1 MTKLRDYQLEAVA
14 NINAAPERKV
24 LFVLPTGGGKTQV
37 ATSIMEQ
44 YARDFKSSLFV
55 VHRREIVNQ
64 TCAKLRDLGVS
75 HGVIMAG
82 VRPRPLERVQVAAI
96 QTLYARA
103 ISTNRMEMPEA
114 DLLFIDEAH
123 RACAMTYK
131 KVIEAYPS
139 ARIVGLTATPC
150 RGDGRGLGGVFE
162 KLIEG
167 PQVPDLIEK
176 DHLVKTRVYA
186 PVDSQPNL
194 KGVGIKQGDYK
205 IGQLADRMN
214 TDKLVGN
221 ILVPWLKYGERRK
234 TVIFAV
240 DVAHSLH
247 IRDEFVKA
255 GVRAEHIDG
264 STPKDERNETL
275 ARLGRGD
282 IDIVVNCMVL
292 TEGWDMPDVGCC
304 VLARPTRQLGLYRQM
319 IGRVLR
325 PAPGKK
331 DAIVLDHSGAYQR
344 HGFADDRIEWTL
356 DPDKGAKNRTHAK
369 REQEASAGD
378 RVVDCAECGALRE
391 GGKPCFHCGFM
402 PSRRASGVGVRE
414 GELGLVDRNRV
425 AQKPVYDEDARRQW
439 HAMLIYIT
447 KERGYNP
454 GWAAHK
460 YKEKFG
466 AWPLR
471 FNPPE
476 PTPPTPEV
484 RSWVHSRNIAW
495 AKSRN
500 NPGAKATCTAVDAFG
515 FPISVSEDELL

>member
-1 MTKLRDYQLEAVA
+1 
-14 NINAAPERKV
+14 
-24 LFVLPTGGGKTQV
+24 
-37 ATSIMEQ
+37 
-44 YARDFKSSLFV
+44 
-55 VHRREIVNQ
+55 
-64 TCAKLRDLGVS
+64 
-75 HGVIMAG
+75 
-82 VRPRPLERVQVAAI
+82 
-96 QTLYARA
+96 
-103 ISTNRMEMPEA
+103 
-114 DLLFIDEAH
+114 
-123 RACAMTYK
+123 MTYQ
-131 KVIEAYPS
+131 KVMEAYPN
-139 ARIVGLTATPC
+139 ARRMLGLTATAC
-150 RGDGRGLGGVFE
+150 RGDGRGLGGPYE
-162 KLIEG
+162 TLIEG
-167 PQVPDLIEK
+167 PQVPDLIERGY
-176 DHLVKTRVYA
+176 LVKTRVYA
-186 PVDSQPNL
+186 PVDGQPNL
-194 KGVGIKQGDYK
+194 KGVGTKLGDYK
-205 IGQLADRMN
+205 VNQLADRMN

-221 ILVPWLKYGERRK
+221 IVVHWLKFGERRK

-264 STPKDERNETL
+264 STPKDEREETL

-304 VLARPTRQLGLYRQM
+304 VLARPTRQLGMYRQM

-331 DAIVLDHSGAYQR
+331 DAIILDHSGACRR
-344 HGFADDRIEWTL
+344 HGFAEDRIEWTL

-378 RVVDCAECGALRE
+378 RYVDCVECGALRE

-402 PSRRASGVGVRE
+402 PSRKSFGHAVAE

-439 HAMLIYIT
+439 HAMLVYIA

-454 GWAAHK
+454 GWTAHK

-471 FNPPE
+471 FNAPE
-476 PTPPTPEV
+476 PIPPTPEV
-484 RSWVHSRNIAW
+484 RSWVRSRNIAW

-500 NPGAKATCTAVDAFG
+500 NPGAKATSAAVDAFG
-515 FPISVSEDELL
+515 FPISEGELL

>member
-1 MTKLRDYQLEAVA
+1 MTELRDYQLEAVES
-14 NINAAPERKV
+14 INAAPERKV

-44 YARDFKSSLFV
+44 YARGYKSSLFV

-64 TCAKLRDLGVS
+64 TCAKLRGLGVA

-82 VRPRPLERVQVAAI
+82 VRPRPLERAQVAAI

-114 DLLFIDEAH
+114 DLVFIDEAH
-123 RACAMTYK
+123 RACAMTYR
-131 KVIEAYPS
+131 KVIEAYPN
-139 ARIVGLTATPC
+139 ARIIGLTATPC

-162 KLIEG
+162 AMIEG
-167 PQVPDLIEK
+167 PQVPDLIERG
-176 DHLVKTRVYA
+176 HLVRTRVYA
-186 PVDSQPNL
+186 PVDGQPNL
-194 KGVGIKQGDYK
+194 KGVGTKLGDYK
-205 IGQLADRMN
+205 VNQLADRMN

-221 ILVPWLKYGERRK
+221 ILVHWLKYSERRK

-255 GVRAEHIDG
+255 GLRAEHIDG

-325 PAPGKK
+325 PAPGKR

-344 HGFADDRIEWTL
+344 HGFAEDRVEWTL

-378 RVVDCAECGALRE
+378 RYVDCAECGALRE

-402 PSRRASGVGVRE
+402 PSRRASGFGVRE

-425 AQKPVYDEDARRQW
+425 AQKPTYDADARRQW
-439 HAMLIYIT
+439 HAMLIYIAR
-447 KERGYNP
+447 ERGYSP
-454 GWAAHK
+454 GWPRPNYFK
-460 YKEKFG
+460 KFG
-466 AWPLR
+466 EWPSR

-476 PTPPTPEV
+476 PIEPTQEV
-484 RSWVHSRNIAW
+484 RSWVRAQMIAY
-495 AKSRN
+495 AKS
-500 NPGAKATCTAVDAFG
+500 KAGKPQVAT
-515 FPISVSEDELL
+515 L